1 MPYEGKPQEDDL
13 WINLIVFRLKLPEEQ
28 DNAGEVEILLKEPSS
43 PLFKLKQPQPQIS
56 STETVVPQI
65 ATKSEVNDWWLS
77 TKEFKIYLYPQII
90 F

>member
-1 MPYEGKPQEDDL
+1 
-13 WINLIVFRLKLPEEQ
+13 LKLPEEQ

-65 ATKSEVNDWWLS
+65 ATKSEVND
-77 TKEFKIYLYPQII
+77 
-90 F
+90 